1 MPALRSVVRF
11 ELFRLRGE
19 NLSSNVNPSP
29 RPLMLVWLGDFDN
42 EAEDPDDIMR
52 SVRAKDGHSLKVHPV
67 YAAVRL
73 HDAELTRFVLG
84 TVRPERLGRDR
95 VKGAPILRM
104 DVLQEQMKVSRR
116 IARNSEDLPHLA

>member
-1 MPALRSVVRF
+1 
-11 ELFRLRGE
+11 
-19 NLSSNVNPSP
+19 
-29 RPLMLVWLGDFDN
+29 MLGWLGDFDN

-52 SVRAKDGHSLKVHPV
+52 SVRAKDRQSLKAHPV
-67 YAAVRL
+67 YAAVGL

-95 VKGAPILRM
+95 VKGTPILRM

-116 IARNSEDLPHLA
+116 IAGNSEDLPHLV